1 MTRKKDRQA
10 GFSYIDV
17 MIALVIMMVGIL
29 AMVGALSANLVR
41 SLESEKRTL
50 AKQLALSTIESIISA
65 KEIRRVGVVE
75 GWQSLRNVQASV
87 PTGEINGIFLNGFN
101 PIREEVGWDGVAGTA
116 DDACAGTGPCT
127 VAGQPT
133 NSSPIVT
140 GFQRQIVISDIDDP
154 ERQSPPNPIT
164 RRQIDVT
171 IRYFVNQATRT
182 ESMSTMITNY

>member
-1 MTRKKDRQA
+1 M
-10 GFSYIDV
+10 
-17 MIALVIMMVGIL
+17 
-29 AMVGALSANLVR
+29 
-41 SLESEKRTL
+41 
-50 AKQLALSTIESIISA
+50 
-65 KEIRRVGVVE
+65 
-75 GWQSLRNVQASV
+75 QASV

-140 GFQRQIVISDIDDP
+140 GFQRQIVITDIDDP